1 MVQSIQI
8 LTSLSHIATVHW
20 PPISTEY
27 NIEQGIY
34 ETLLFSKFHQIKLSV
49 GDFFFYCDTDLME
62 SYHN

>member
-8 LTSLSHIATVHW
+8 LTSLSHIEAVHW

-34 ETLLFSKFHQIKLSV
+34 ETLLFLKFHQIKLSV